1 MPFPDAKYPPNAT
14 SHDAQHVRA
23 LLTALEP
30 FAFLLE
36 NPLDY
41 PDEQAEW
48 TIQTVDLQEA
58 RLVFCRV
65 ATALGL
71 PGFGG
76 DA

>member
-1 MPFPDAKYPPNAT
+1 MPYADAKYPPQQT
-14 SHDAQHVRA
+14 SHDARHVRA

-30 FAFLLE
+30 FAFLLD

-41 PDEQAEW
+41 PDEQAQW